1 MMRLKLIDIESGRE
15 VEVEV
20 EKEAHPTK
28 LIDKLRELGVL
39 SPREMALL
47 GTSPDGR
54 RIYYVPAATVEQL
67 AAYLSLTKQ
76 LLYYKKYPIHGQQH
90 KS

>member
-1 MMRLKLIDIESGRE
+1 MIRLKLIDIETGRE

-28 LIDKLRELGVL
+28 LIEKLRELGVL
-39 SPREMALL
+39 TPRETANF

-54 RIYYVPAATVEQL
+54 HIYYVPAATVEQL
-67 AAYLSLTKQ
+67 AVYLNQTKQ
-76 LLYYKKYPIHGQQH
+76 LLYFKKYPIHGLR
-90 KS
+90 